1 MDNTIQMIRSKLFE
15 LRDEKFREFQ
25 ARLMPTVPKDVII
38 GVRTPLLRKLASE
51 ISKSGQAGEFL
62 SHLPHKYYEENNIHG
77 YIIAALPDFDTCVL
91 ELDRF
96 LPYIDNWAT
105 CDTINPRT
113 FGRHL
118 SELMPHIRRWLSSDQ
133 TYTIRFGLNMLMS
146 YYLDDAFSPEYLEMA
161 SKVKNGEYYVDMMEA
176 WFFATALAKQ
186 YDSTIPYLE
195 QRLLSGSVHSKTI
208 QKAAESNR
216 ITDEKKEYLRLLRHR
231 RNS

>member
-1 MDNTIQMIRSKLFE
+1 MC
-15 LRDEKFREFQ
+15 FR
-25 ARLMPTVPKDVII
+25 A
-38 GVRTPLLRKLASE
+38 
-51 ISKSGQAGEFL
+51 
-62 SHLPHKYYEENNIHG
+62 
-77 YIIAALPDFDTCVL
+77 
-91 ELDRF
+91 DRF

-195 QRLLSGSVHSKTI
+195 QRLLSGSVTARPFKRLRRATGLPM
-208 QKAAESNR
+208 
-216 ITDEKKEYLRLLRHR
+216 KKK
-231 RNS
+231 ST

>member
-176 WFFATALAKQ
+176 WFFCNGA
-186 YDSTIPYLE
+186 
-195 QRLLSGSVHSKTI
+195 GKTV
-208 QKAAESNR
+208 
-216 ITDEKKEYLRLLRHR
+216 
-231 RNS
+231 